1 MQLDDNVGRIAPQV
15 PTIVNKSFELF
26 ASELM
31 SKAAALAAKNG
42 EKKLLASHLEQSV
55 ASDPLY
61 DFLRGITATA
71 AAPKRSRAPS
81 GGSSKRQAIS
91 SGAGSSLGAA
101 PASGSGG
108 GSAGAAAGG
117 GDGARFVFEGNY
129 RPLPEDGE
137 DYD

>member
-1 MQLDDNVGRIAPQV
+1 M
-15 PTIVNKSFELF
+15 
-26 ASELM
+26 
-31 SKAAALAAKNG
+31 
-42 EKKLLASHLEQSV
+42 

-108 GSAGAAAGG
+108 GAGSAVGG
-117 GDGARFVFEGNY
+117 GDGARLVFAGNY
-129 RPLPEDGE
+129 RPLAEDGE